1 MSKTKKKQSTAFHV
15 FDEKY
20 IPVDFKAFDVLKQY
34 RPSVFYMYC
43 AMCFKCYSDKK
54 RLYAQQKEHG
64 GNYSLQDTVITF
76 SQADIKAVTL
86 SPRTAKR
93 AIEQLENIGAIKVI
107 EQNQHRKLMNVYH
120 VNRWDKWNA
129 YLKQASKEAKND

>member
-1 MSKTKKKQSTAFHV
+1 MSRTKKKQSTAFHV
-15 FDEKY
+15 SDEKY
-20 IPVDFKAFDVLKQY
+20 FPVDFKAFDMLKQY
-34 RPSVFYMYC
+34 RPSVFYVYC
-43 AMCFKCYSDKK
+43 AMCLKCFSDKK

-76 SQADIKAVTL
+76 SQADIKAFGL
-86 SPRTAKR
+86 SPRTAKK
-93 AIEQLENIGAIKVI
+93 AIELLVSIGAIKVV

-129 YLKQASKEAKND
+129 YLKQASQEAKNN